1 MREALALVRA
11 SWLSAVSYRLSM
23 AFSIAGLAAVV
34 VPVYFVAN
42 ALQPLLAE
50 AIAGEGGQY
59 FAFVLV
65 GMITLNYLAD
75 AVQALPGAIR
85 GGVNTGTLEALL
97 STPASL
103 PSLLGGLTAYDFIW
117 TSIRAAIFLLAGWV
131 LGAEYAWDRVLSAV
145 GILMLIVLSYLPFGL
160 LTAAM
165 VLAFRT
171 TGPLPRLVLLLSGLL
186 GGVYYPTTVIPSWLQ
201 YVSDAIPLTYG
212 LRALRQVFL
221 EGTPLAAVTADLAI
235 LAAFTVVLL
244 AVSVWAFSSALQ
256 YARRTGTLAQY

>member
-11 SWLSAVSYRLSM
+11 SWLSAVSYRVSM
-23 AFSIAGLAAVV
+23 ALSIAGLVAMVI
-34 VPVYFVAN
+34 PVYFVAN

-50 AIAGEGGQY
+50 AIATEGSQY

-75 AVQALPGAIR
+75 AVHTLPSAIR
-85 GGVNTGTLEALL
+85 SGVNTGTLEALL

-103 PSLLGGLTAYDFIW
+103 PSVLGGLTGYDFIW
-117 TSIRAAIFLLAGWV
+117 TSIRAVVFLLAGWV
-131 LGAEYAWDRVLSAV
+131 LGAEYAWERLLLAMA
-145 GILMLIVLSYLPFGL
+145 ILLLIVLSYVPFGL

-165 VLAFRT
+165 MLAFRT
-171 TGPLPRLVLLLSGLL
+171 SGPLPRLVLLLSGLL
-186 GGVYYPTTVIPSWLQ
+186 GGVYYPTKVIPSWLQ

-221 EGTPLAAVTADLAI
+221 EGLPLAGVATDVGI
-235 LAAFTVVLL
+235 LAACTAVLL
-244 AVSVWAFSSALQ
+244 AVSIWAFSGALR

>member
-23 AFSIAGLAAVV
+23 AFSLAGLVAIV
-34 VPVYFVAN
+34 VPVYFVAR

-50 AIAGEGGQY
+50 AIATEGGQY
-59 FAFVLV
+59 FAFVLI

-75 AVQALPGAIR
+75 AVHALPGAIR
-85 GGVNTGTLEALL
+85 SGVNTGTLEALL
-97 STPASL
+97 STPARL
-103 PSLLGGLTAYDFIW
+103 PSLLGGMTAYDFIW
-117 TSIRAAIFLLAGWV
+117 TSIRSVVFLLAGWV
-131 LGAEYAWDRVLSAV
+131 LGAQYAWDSVLGAV
-145 GILMLIVLSYLPFGL
+145 GILFLIVLSYLPFGL

-171 TGPLPRLVLLLSGLL
+171 SGPLPRLVLLLSGLL

-221 EGTPLAAVTADLAI
+221 EGIPLAAVATDVAI
-235 LAAFTVVLL
+235 LAAFTAVLL
-244 AVSVWAFSSALQ
+244 AVGVWAFSAALR

>member
-23 AFSIAGLAAVV
+23 VFSIAGLAAVV

-75 AVQALPGAIR
+75 AVQSLPGAIR

-145 GILMLIVLSYLPFGL
+145 GILLLIVLSYLPFGL

-201 YVSDAIPLTYG
+201 HVSDAIPLTYG

-221 EGTPLAAVTADLAI
+221 EGMPLAAVTMDLAI
-235 LAAFTVVLL
+235 LAAFTAVLL
-244 AVSVWAFSSALQ
+244 AVSLWAFASALQ

>member
-23 AFSIAGLAAVV
+23 AFSIAGLVAMV

-50 AIAGEGGQY
+50 AIATEGGQY

-65 GMITLNYLAD
+65 GMITLSYLAD
-75 AVQALPGAIR
+75 AVHTLPSAIR

-103 PSLLGGLTAYDFIW
+103 PSVLAGMTAYDFIW
-117 TSIRAAIFLLAGWV
+117 TSIRAVVLLLAGWV
-131 LGAEYAWDRVLSAV
+131 LGAEYAWDRVLLAV
-145 GILMLIVLSYLPFGL
+145 GILFLIVLSYLPFGL
-160 LTAAM
+160 LAAAM
-165 VLAFRT
+165 MLAFRT
-171 TGPLPRLVLLLSGLL
+171 SGPLPRLVLLLSGLL
-186 GGVYYPTTVIPSWLQ
+186 GGVYYPTKVIPSWLQ

-221 EGTPLAAVTADLAI
+221 EGMPLAAVTADLAI
-235 LAAFTVVLL
+235 LAACTAVLL
-244 AVSVWAFSSALQ
+244 AVSVWAFSGALR

>member
-11 SWLSAVSYRLSM
+11 SWLSAVSYRVSM
-23 AFSIAGLAAVV
+23 VFSIAGLAAMV

-50 AIAGEGGQY
+50 AIATEGGQY

-75 AVQALPGAIR
+75 AVQALPSAIR
-85 GGVNTGTLEALL
+85 NGVNTGTLEALL
-97 STPASL
+97 STPARL
-103 PSLLGGLTAYDFIW
+103 PSLLGGMTGYDFIW
-117 TSIRAAIFLLAGWV
+117 TTLRSVVFLLAGWV
-131 LGAEYAWDRVLSAV
+131 LGAAYAWERVLSAA
-145 GILMLIVLSYLPFGL
+145 GILLLIVLSYLPFGL

-171 TGPLPRLVLLLSGLL
+171 PGPLPRLALLLSGLL
-186 GGVYYPTTVIPSWLQ
+186 GGVYYPTRVIPSWLQ

-221 EGTPLAAVTADLAI
+221 EGMPLRAVATDLAI
-235 LAAFTVVLL
+235 LTLCTAVLL
-244 AVSVWAFSSALQ
+244 AVSVWAFTAALG